1 MKNSF
6 ILLLVILSILSCK
19 QKTNLQKEFLCE
31 VKSISNT
38 EEVIDFKNKFS
49 IEIPKTWKTQLYY
62 DTIQT
67 QIMTADTTKNFTNT
81 YALIFEYNS
90 GNLKID
96 DTFLEE
102 ELQKLQ
108 KENLLVL
115 KNKKDNFKGKPCI
128 WFVSK
133 GKKLKY
139 DYYYFELFVKQNKNH
154 YFKISSD
161 IYGDENIDERFCES
175 IAYIE
180 TLKFIDE

>member
-1 MKNSF
+1 MNNY
-6 ILLLVILSILSCK
+6 LVLLVLFLSLLSCT

-31 VKSISNT
+31 TNSISAT
-38 EEVIDFKNKFS
+38 EEIIDFKNKFS
-49 IEIPKTWKTQLYY
+49 IEVPKTWKTQLYY
-62 DTIQT
+62 DTVQT

-96 DTFLEE
+96 DSFLEK
-102 ELQKLQ
+102 ELNKLQ
-108 KENLLVL
+108 KDKLLVL

-139 DYYYFELFVKQNKNH
+139 DYYYFEMFVKQNKNH
-154 YFKISSD
+154 YFKVSSD
-161 IYGDENIDERFCES
+161 IYGGENIDERFCES

-180 TLKFIDE
+180 TLKFID